1 MAMRAAVVGKT
12 LIGMR
17 TDDILHAANY
27 LALRPDVKKDGL
39 VAFGQGALGVPL
51 LHAALL
57 DKRIREVIVQDTI
70 ASYRLAV
77 DRPLHRNLYDVAIP
91 GVLRRYDLDHIL
103 GVLGPTAVTVLNPVD
118 AYGNPLRLDS
128 LRKQFAVQ
136 VMSSLTI
143 GGGRDPLSSFLKKAS
158 STP

>member
-1 MAMRAAVVGKT
+1 
-12 LIGMR
+12 
-17 TDDILHAANY
+17 
-27 LALRPDVKKDGL
+27 
-39 VAFGQGALGVPL
+39 VPL

-128 LRKQFAVQ
+128 LRKQFAAASHVKFD
-136 VMSSLTI
+136 SRNR
-143 GGGRDPLSSFLKKAS
+143 RDPLSSFLKKAS